1 MYYITIQDVK
11 AIIGDRGR
19 RHAYRR
25 HAYHRH
31 GLPLHGERPDARQDV
46 PLPPG
51 VQEARCGA
59 LRRHDWD
66 DRHAGDYDE
75 ESAADDASAAGVAAA
90 GSTCPR

>member
-25 HAYHRH
+25 R
-31 GLPLHGERPDARQDV
+31 GLPLHGEQPDARQDV
-46 PLPPG
+46 LLPPD
-51 VQEARCGA
+51 VQEAPYGA

-66 DRHAGDYDE
+66 GRHAEDCDE
-75 ESAADDASAAGVAAA
+75 ESAADDASATEAEEAGT
-90 GSTCPR
+90 TCLR